1 MITHH
6 NVPISNLDPDSA
18 LPSISQFTSGRDEGA
33 RVRVREENCEKA
45 YNMKKEIEQ
54 SNGMTWYGAGFRV

>member
-6 NVPISNLDPDSA
+6 DAPISNLDPDST
-18 LPSISQFTSGRDEGA
+18 LPPISQFTSGRDEGA

-45 YNMKKEIEQ
+45 YNTKREIEQ
-54 SNGMTWYGAGFRV
+54 SNAIT